1 MAFPSLKDFSRW
13 VSSTGIFFPGEGR
26 KEEEGAERGHD
37 CRSHFSA
44 PGKPIEPPGAPHQGH
59 PAPAA
64 LLGGHQRHKCSCPAS
79 GGTKLMG
86 LREAHQAAR
95 WPRRL
100 MAPATSRAQWPSSGC
115 GGRELKGDGH
125 K

>member
-1 MAFPSLKDFSRW
+1 
-13 VSSTGIFFPGEGR
+13 
-26 KEEEGAERGHD
+26 
-37 CRSHFSA
+37 
-44 PGKPIEPPGAPHQGH
+44 
-59 PAPAA
+59 
-64 LLGGHQRHKCSCPAS
+64 
-79 GGTKLMG
+79 MG